1 MFALLIVIFQI
12 SLAIAITG
20 FLIQSAWRPLA
31 KQFNAMPFLKPN
43 YGKNFQSFHFGN
55 YSLGWS
61 VHVVID
67 DDHLH
72 LLPSLILR
80 FFQCRTIS
88 VPWQAMKLTT
98 KQPLMKRFRTVQ
110 IGGTKV
116 LGPAWCFELVSP
128 SYEESLNERKEK

>member
-1 MFALLIVIFQI
+1 MVLALLIVIFQL

-31 KQFNAMPFLKPN
+31 KQFNAMPFLEQH
-43 YGKNFQSFHFGN
+43 YRKNFQSFHFGN
-55 YSLGWS
+55 YSLGRS

-72 LLPSLILR
+72 LLPALILR
-80 FFQCRTIS
+80 CFQCRAIS
-88 VPWQAMKLTT
+88 IPWQAMKLTT
-98 KQPLMKRFRTVQ
+98 KQPLMKSFRTVQ
-110 IGGTKV
+110 IGGIKV

-128 SYEESLNERKEK
+128 SYKESLK